1 MMKYFAV
8 DAVSKVINEKTNV
21 TLKSSFYAGIA
32 MDENDKYD
40 KKYFYNIAD
49 EISQNEE
56 FFSKHPVELKV
67 WRLDEVPDYIER
79 ESAIAENLRK
89 PYFYTGA
96 DYKFDDWTVA
106 HVLKF

>member
-32 MDENDKYD
+32 MDENGKYD

-49 EISQNEE
+49 KISQNEE

-89 PYFYTGA
+89 SYFYKGA
-96 DYKFDDWTVA
+96 DYKFDDWAAT